1 MGNFFKLDAREFNKT
16 IDLYL
21 DLTNRDRIDELNRR
35 AANICARAAS
45 LTPKAD
51 LEDIVND
58 MKASQSTKYLKT
70 TKKRGTYLAE
80 RKGKNPKI
88 TYFAEKA
95 KAVEAFAIANWR
107 LARGKRMGF
116 YSGKRPFPNKLAG
129 PGKGKKGGTAS
140 EFYNKFVKRAR
151 SSAGYIAAGWL
162 PAYYHFS
169 NLASRKA
176 KPIDKNLAKYFKAL
190 KGSAGL
196 GYGIENV
203 LAAGEVVKA
212 VFVNA
217 ASGIGKIGQLA
228 LQNAIN
234 EEEADMKTKIA
245 QEQQKIADKVNR
257 IRIR

>member
-1 MGNFFKLDAREFNKT
+1 MGNLFILDAREFNRT

-58 MKASQSTKYLKT
+58 MKASQSTKYIKT
-70 TKKRGTYLAE
+70 TKKKGTYLAE

-140 EFYNKFVKRAR
+140 EFYDKFVKRAR
-151 SSAGYIAAGWL
+151 SSSGYIAAGWL
-162 PAYYHFS
+162 PAFYHFS
-169 NLASRKA
+169 ALASRKTI
-176 KPIDKNLAKYFKAL
+176 PIDKALAKYFRAL

-203 LAAGEVVKA
+203 IAAGEVVKA

-217 ASGIGKIGQLA
+217 ASGIGKIGQRA
-228 LQNAIN
+228 LQDAIN
-234 EEEADMKTKIA
+234 AEEADMKTKIA
-245 QEQQKIADKVNR
+245 QKQQEIADKVNR